1 MASLLALG
9 SCLPSEPTGS
19 RSRPAETTLL
29 VRADL
34 SGTTVATV
42 VVEVTAPDIAARL
55 VFNISVTDRVALGI
69 ITLPAGSDRTI
80 TMRAYDAG
88 GVETHSGAVTV
99 AIQPGANPTIA
110 IVLLPLTGD
119 VPINATL
126 GSFAVTVTPARDT
139 VTVGDTVTLTASLL
153 DGNGTPV
160 TGQVA
165 WGTLAPAVAT
175 VVSTGRQTARVTAI
189 RPGRTTIVATYG
201 GTAGPATIVVAGWF
215 AAPTGSSDG
224 DGSRRPWDLQTA
236 LNGGHGKVQ
245 PGDTIWLRGG
255 TYAGTFT
262 TSLTGSSAA
271 PIVVRQYPGERA
283 TIDGGSSTL
292 ETFTV
297 DGQWAIYWGFEIMQ
311 SGTARSCATCLGLRP
326 TGVYVRSAA
335 NVKFINLIVHDVGHG
350 TYTENTAHN
359 IEIYGW
365 IIYNGGHENSTR
377 SDGHGIYIKN
387 DGNGWKIARDNVIFD
402 QFGFGVHG
410 YTEASSGQLK
420 NLVFD
425 GNVLF
430 NNGSVSDY
438 TNPNLAL
445 GGTGIA
451 DNDTVTDQMTYFS
464 PGVGWKSAL
473 IGFQNLLN
481 GALTFRGNYLVG
493 GSDVLDV
500 GYWQSLSVSNNTIVG
515 TGRMVDIHDTS
526 TAGWQ
531 WSIDQYWHDPLVAA
545 WAFQGIDYPLNA
557 WQAVTGLGAT
567 DHAFAG
573 QPAQPQV
580 FVRPNRYE
588 PGRAHVVIYNW
599 SSQAAVLVDL
609 TNVVRVGDR
618 YEVRNVQDVFGT
630 PVASGTY
637 GGGVVSIPMTGV
649 TPPPPIGGS
658 PKPPIK
664 TGPAF
669 DVFVVTSSSP

>member
-1 MASLLALG
+1 MVSMLALG
-9 SCLPSEPTGS
+9 SCLREPTGS

-34 SGTTVATV
+34 SGSTVATV
-42 VVEVTAPDIAARL
+42 VVEVAAPDISPTL
-55 VFNISVTDRVALGI
+55 VFNIPISSRVALGT
-69 ITLPAGSDRTI
+69 ITLPAGSYRTI

-99 AIQPGANPTIA
+99 AIQPGTSPTIS
-110 IVLLPLTGD
+110 IVLMPLTGD

-126 GSFAVTVTPARDT
+126 GTFAVTLTPARDT
-139 VTVGDTVTLTASLL
+139 VTVSGTVTLTASLL

-160 TGQVA
+160 AGQVD
-165 WGTLAPAVAT
+165 WGTLAPGVAT
-175 VVSTGRQTARVTAI
+175 VVSTGQQTARVTAI
-189 RPGRTTIVATYG
+189 RPGQTTIVATYG
-201 GTAGPATIVVAGWF
+201 GTAGPATIVVAGWY
-215 AAPTGSSDG
+215 AAPNGTSDG
-224 DGSRRPWDLQTA
+224 DGSSRPWDLQTA
-236 LNGGHGKVQ
+236 LSGGHGKVH

-262 TSLTGSSAA
+262 ASLTGTSAA

-292 ETFTV
+292 ETLTV
-297 DGQWAIYWGFEIMQ
+297 DGQWTFYWGFEIMQ
-311 SGTARSCATCLGLRP
+311 SGTARWCAACLGLRP

-335 NVKFINLIVHDVGHG
+335 HVKFINLIVHDVGHG
-350 TYTENTAHN
+350 TYTENTAHD

-402 QFGFGVHG
+402 QFGFGIHG
-410 YTEASSGQLK
+410 YTETGSGQLK

-425 GNVLF
+425 GNMLF
-430 NNGSVSDY
+430 NNGSVTDY
-438 TNPNLAL
+438 PNPNLAL

-451 DNDTVTDQMTYFS
+451 DNDTVTGNMTYFS

-473 IGFQNLLN
+473 LGFQTLLN
-481 GALTFRGNYLVG
+481 GTLTCRGNYLVG
-493 GSDVLDV
+493 GSDVLDL
-500 GYWQSLSVSNNTIVG
+500 GYWQGLSVSTNTIVG
-515 TGRMVDIHDTS
+515 TGRMVDVHDTS
-526 TAGWQ
+526 TVGWQ
-531 WSIDQYWHDPLVAA
+531 WSVNQYWRDPLAAA
-545 WAFQGIDYPLNA
+545 WAYQGTDHTLND
-557 WQAVTGLGAT
+557 WQVVTGLGAT
-567 DHAFAG
+567 GHASAG
-573 QPAQPQV
+573 QPTQAQV

-588 PGRAHVVIYNW
+588 SGRAHVAIYNW

-609 TNVVRVGDR
+609 TSVVRMGDR
-618 YEVRNVQDVFGT
+618 YEVRNVQDVFGN

-658 PKPPIK
+658 PKSPIK
-664 TGPAF
+664 TGPDF
-669 DVFVVTSSSP
+669 DVFVVTSSPP